1 MNSVSETLLNSSDE
15 KIQSASQEQKPE
27 LNTELV
33 ELGKVS
39 DTSGGWIGVKFDIGA
54 GFQSY

>member
-1 MNSVSETLLNSSDE
+1 MNFVSDVVLNSSQDE
-15 KIQSASQEQKPE
+15 INATRHETTE

-39 DTSGGWIGVKFDIGA
+39 DTHGGFFGDKPDTGA
-54 GFQSY
+54 GFQYF

>member
-1 MNSVSETLLNSSDE
+1 MNPVPETVLNTSGE
-15 KIQSASQEQKPE
+15 QTGSAAQEQTPE
-27 LNTELV
+27 LNAELV

-39 DTSGGWIGVKFDIGA
+39 DTRGGWLGWKTDMGV